1 MANKNL
7 TVCIWHVHY
16 SAINDMH
23 TSSTSLTLCNKTGNS
38 DCSPEEKTHLA
49 CKRTIV
55 DKMDVSSGA
64 KSAIS
69 HLTVDRQYYL
79 LVDYKHMIVNVHA
92 TENYTNSN
100 ILEQISKVES
110 IFFGNQHDI
119 DLFVRK

>member
-1 MANKNL
+1 MYI
-7 TVCIWHVHY
+7 TVQSMICTLALLALHY
-16 SAINDMH
+16 VTTQETLIVRLQKRH
-23 TSSTSLTLCNKTGNS
+23 T
-38 DCSPEEKTHLA
+38 LA

-69 HLTVDRQYYL
+69 HLTADRQYYL
-79 LVDYKHMIVNVHA
+79 LIDYKHMIVNVHA

-110 IFFGNQHDI
+110 ILFGNQHEM